1 MLTAKS
7 LVVFRAIKM
16 NHKLLARETDAVC
29 SHADPHRAFQG
40 TPIPETAPY
49 TWVFPTFL
57 TSSHTVYSVKQLNC
71 SLFPNMQLLC
81 IPGPHYKQ
89 PTSSPTWHSNLLCK
103 TGMLLL
109 FQWSGVRR
117 LLYLW
122 MKLLFCASVAV
133 LAGVSIFTLT
143 GISPLIP
150 VFHTGTRRRS
160 VKIR

>member
-1 MLTAKS
+1 MLFAHMQTHIVLSKGPPY
-7 LVVFRAIKM
+7 LR
-16 NHKLLARETDAVC
+16 LLLEV
-29 SHADPHRAFQG
+29 S
-40 TPIPETAPY
+40 
-49 TWVFPTFL
+49 PTFL
-57 TSSHTVYSVKQLNC
+57 TSSYTVYSVKQLNC

-143 GISPLIP
+143 GISPLVP